1 MNNIEKIYEAING
14 ATSTKSV
21 DYSKLNKVFK
31 ADQDLFDR
39 FNKDAETLYEKYKK
53 QLDELSTRQFS
64 SQEQQNKAESRI
76 DAQFKKGLDALQV
89 KYVNLKQKQGTKEF
103 ASALKQVANELDTEW
118 TTYFA

>member
-39 FNKDAETLYEKYKK
+39 FNKDAEALYEKYKK
-53 QLDELSTRQFS
+53 QLDALSTRQFS

-89 KYVNLKQKQGTKEF
+89 KYVDLKQKQGTKEF

-118 TTYFA
+118 TSYFA

>member
-21 DYSKLNKVFK
+21 DYSKLDKVFK
-31 ADQDLFDR
+31 ADQDLFDS
-39 FNKDAETLYEKYKK
+39 FNKDAEALYAKYKK
-53 QLDELSTRQFS
+53 QLDALSTRQFS

-103 ASALKQVANELDTEW
+103 ASALKQVANEIDSEW
-118 TTYFA
+118 TSYFA